1 MSYKALYR
9 TYRPKDFNEVAGQ
22 KHITQTLKNALANDK
37 VAHAYLFSGPR
48 GTGKTSIA
56 KILAKAVNCV
66 NAPTENPC
74 NVCENCKGIQD
85 GTISDVI
92 EIDAASNN
100 GVDEIRELRDKV
112 KYLPGYV
119 KYKVYIIDEVH
130 MLSQG
135 AFNALLKTLEEP
147 PAHVIFILCT
157 TELQKV
163 IPTIQSRCQRFDF
176 KAISVLDIIL
186 KLKEIIASE
195 NIQIEEDAIKQIATY
210 AEGGLRDAISLL
222 DQVYAYN
229 PDSVTLEDV
238 NHICG
243 AVSMQTQI
251 DLAKALI
258 DFDSTK
264 AIDLLNNLLSQG
276 KEVKKITLNL
286 IEFFRDVLMFKN
298 IKTLDESSLLYGHKE
313 FEEIANEISN
323 RKAFYIIDVL
333 NNALN
338 EINWSNN
345 PKIHLEL
352 AFLKVADNEENSNSN
367 VLAAIDEIEIRL
379 LELENFKNFV
389 EAEDKKES
397 KQIIQNIISKTS
409 RIEETDENIIKA
421 AVEKIKDRIFTTPE
435 IEGNEVKPNETK
447 ENTNIELDVF
457 EGQESI
463 DFKEDISN
471 HEKHEIEEAKG
482 KPQPNIIENNFNQQ
496 EDILVNNPDTIK
508 EELCKDISNTY
519 DINFVEEVLNNGDR
533 KDKLFLLEKWQN
545 FPDIEGEEDSKYLAS
560 LLETGTVVASSYDKI
575 VITFSSATIC
585 NTLMIPTNKE
595 IVMKIINK
603 KYNRIIN
610 YMALPS
616 SVFSDISKE
625 FLQRYRKGE
634 KYIKLSK
641 IVCEGLQD
649 VSKIEK
655 THNSDS
661 NPKIVQ
667 DAIDLFGDKV
677 VIKE

>member
-56 KILAKAVNCV
+56 KILAKAVNCIK
-66 NAPTENPC
+66 APIDNPC
-74 NVCENCKGIQD
+74 NVCDNCLGIQD

-163 IPTIQSRCQRFDF
+163 LPTIQSRCQRFDF
-176 KAISVLDIIL
+176 KSISTNDIIT
-186 KLKEIIASE
+186 KLKEIIESE
-195 NIQIEEDAIKQIATY
+195 KIQIEEDAIKQISTY

-229 PDSVTLEDV
+229 PEKILLEDV
-238 NHICG
+238 NQICG
-243 AVSMQTQI
+243 AISMRTQI
-251 DLAKALI
+251 DLAQALI

-264 AIDLLNNLLSQG
+264 AIELLKDLLAQG

-286 IEFFRDVLMFKN
+286 IEFFRDALMFSNLRKLDDASILQGNQDFQN
-298 IKTLDESSLLYGHKE
+298 IAGEL
-313 FEEIANEISN
+313 SN

-333 NNALN
+333 SKALN

-352 AFLKVADNEENSNSN
+352 AFLKIADNEDNSNSN
-367 VLAAIDEIEIRL
+367 VLAAIDEVEKRL
-379 LELENFKNFV
+379 HDLEKFKEDLEK
-389 EAEDKKES
+389 EDKLES
-397 KQIIQNIISKTS
+397 KEIIEKIIINAKKDEDEEEVKEEAKPEEEIDDNLFNVPEEEDLPVYQEAVSEDIVLESKEEEETLTEEENVSEDNSLEIEEPIKEPVVENETPIVGFDEEVKEDLCSDISKT
-409 RIEETDENIIKA
+409 
-421 AVEKIKDRIFTTPE
+421 
-435 IEGNEVKPNETK
+435 
-447 ENTNIELDVF
+447 
-457 EGQESI
+457 
-463 DFKEDISN
+463 
-471 HEKHEIEEAKG
+471 
-482 KPQPNIIENNFNQQ
+482 
-496 EDILVNNPDTIK
+496 
-508 EELCKDISNTY
+508 Y
-519 DINFVEEVLNNGDR
+519 DIHFVEEVLNNGDK
-533 KDKLFLLEKWQN
+533 KDKITLQN
-545 FPDIEGEEDSKYLAS
+545 NWNSFPEVENEDDSKYLAS
-560 LLETGTVVASSYDKI
+560 LIETGMVTASSIDKI
-575 VITFSSATIC
+575 IITFASTTIC
-585 NTLMIPTNKE
+585 NTLMMPTNKE
-595 IVMKIINK
+595 VVMKIINK
-603 KYNRIIN
+603 KFNRIIN
-610 YMALPS
+610 YMALPT
-616 SVFSDISKE
+616 SVFTDISRE
-625 FLQRYRKGE
+625 FLDRYRKGE
-634 KYIKLSK
+634 VYVKLSK
-641 IVCEGLQD
+641 IVCEGLKD
-649 VSKIEK
+649 VSRVEK
-655 THNSDS
+655 KEVNDS
-661 NPKIVQ
+661 KPKIVQ
-667 DAIDLFGDKV
+667 DAIRLFGDKV
-677 VIKE
+677 KVKE

>member
-22 KHITQTLKNALANDK
+22 RHITQTLKNALANDK

-56 KILAKAVNCV
+56 KILAKAVNCI
-66 NAPTENPC
+66 NAPTDNPC
-74 NVCENCKGIQD
+74 NVCENCLGIQD

-176 KAISVLDIIL
+176 KAISTIDIIA
-186 KLKEIIASE
+186 KLKEIIAQE
-195 NIQIEEDAIKQIATY
+195 NIIIEEDAIKQIATY

-222 DQVYAYN
+222 DQVYSFN
-229 PDSVTLEDV
+229 PGDIILEDV
-238 NHICG
+238 NQICG

-258 DFDSTK
+258 NFDSTK
-264 AIDLLNNLLSQG
+264 AISLLNDLLSHG

-286 IEFFRDVLMFKN
+286 IEFFRDTLMFSNLQK
-298 IKTLDESSLLYGHKE
+298 LDEASLLYGHQE
-313 FEEIANEISN
+313 FQKIAKEISN

-333 NNALN
+333 SKALN

-352 AFLKVADNEENSNSN
+352 AFLKIADNEDNSNSN
-367 VLAAIDEIEIRL
+367 VLAAIDEIEKRL
-379 LELENFKNFV
+379 MELESYKEFM
-389 EAEDKKES
+389 ESEDKKES
-397 KQIIQNIISKTS
+397 KEIIKNIISTSQKPEAPVVQGKEKT
-409 RIEETDENIIKA
+409 
-421 AVEKIKDRIFTTPE
+421 IFTKPVQKKEKEELPRPALEPVQELIKKETSIIDSEEEKEVIDSEVEEVLIDEESMDDDMVQEVVIDEEPVEEE
-435 IEGNEVKPNETK
+435 ITK
-447 ENTNIELDVF
+447 NA
-457 EGQESI
+457 
-463 DFKEDISN
+463 
-471 HEKHEIEEAKG
+471 EI
-482 KPQPNIIENNFNQQ
+482 
-496 EDILVNNPDTIK
+496 IK
-508 EELCKDISNTY
+508 EELCNNISNTY
-519 DINFVEEVLNNGDR
+519 DIKFVEEVLNNPN
-533 KDKLFLLEKWQN
+533 KQDKVSLINRWENFLE
-545 FPDIEGEEDSKYLAS
+545 IEGEDESKYLAS
-560 LLETGTVVASSYDKI
+560 LLETGNITASSFDKI
-575 VITFSSATIC
+575 IMTFASTTIC
-585 NTLMIPTNKE
+585 NTLMIPSNKE

-603 KYNRIIN
+603 KFNRIIN
-610 YMALPS
+610 YIALPS
-616 SVFSDISKE
+616 SVFSDITKE
-625 FLQRYRKGE
+625 FMERYRMGE
-634 KYIKLSK
+634 KYIRLSE
-641 IVCEGLQD
+641 IVCEGLKD
-649 VSKIEK
+649 VSQIEK
-655 THNSDS
+655 AVVQDTK
-661 NPKIVQ
+661 PKIVQ

-677 VIKE
+677 KIKE